1 MNTPL
6 VTIGILSWNRL
17 HYLRATLESAR
28 ACIQYPAIQWIVSD
42 NESEEP
48 GLREYLEGCDWVQHR
63 LYTKQTHASAM
74 NEIVDMARGEYL
86 IIWPEDV
93 QFTVRGPWLADLVE
107 LLGRHPFLGSIG
119 LDFQRRATNE
129 ERFTTP
135 WYRDRHRI
143 AQELKRMGFRFRTRR
158 TLVSQR
164 GLKVRTCGW
173 TMPGIC
179 GSGIPSLT
187 RTEVWRKLG
196 PWKTTRNTDPKL
208 IDSSLGAEDD
218 MVARFFERGEPLQ
231 MGYLVK
237 PVAADIL
244 TDPTGC
250 KAKVRGNRRYGVY
263 FPPPSGT
270 YYYKL
275 QEADTVPDPEN
286 DIPISF
292 MDGVTPLGFNLPTD
306 ATGERLKSSINTSVV
321 FDIATNTPLPPS
333 P

>member
-1 MNTPL
+1 MKHPL
-6 VTIGILSWNRL
+6 VTIAILSWNRL
-17 HYLRATLESAR
+17 HYLKATLESAR
-28 ACIQYPAIQWIVSD
+28 TCIQYPNIQWIVSD

-48 GLREYLEGCDWVQHR
+48 GLRGYLDSCDWVQHR
-63 LYTKQTHASAM
+63 LYKKQTHAAAM
-74 NEIVDMARGEYL
+74 NQIVDMAQGEYL

-93 QFTVRGPWLADLVE
+93 QFTVKGDWLADLTE
-107 LLGRHPFLGSIG
+107 ILDEHRFIGSIG
-119 LDFQRRATNE
+119 LDFQRKRTLQ
-129 ERFTTP
+129 ERFETP
-135 WYRDRHRI
+135 WHRDRNGVFT
-143 AQELKRMGFRFRTRR
+143 EFKRMGFQFRNRHIIA
-158 TLVSQR
+158 SSR

-179 GSGIPSLT
+179 GSGIPSLA

-196 PWKTTRNTDPKL
+196 PWKTTRTNDPNL

-218 MVARFFERGEPLQ
+218 MVARFFARGEPLQ

-263 FPPPSGT
+263 FPPPEGV
-270 YYYKL
+270 YYYKIR
-275 QEADTVPDPEN
+275 EAGEIADPPS

-292 MDGVTPLGFNLPTD
+292 MEGVEPLGFTIPTD
-306 ATGERLKSSINTSVV
+306 ATGERLKSSINSSIVS
-321 FDIATNTPLPPS
+321 DICPR
-333 P
+333 

>member
-28 ACIQYPAIQWIVSD
+28 ICLTYPNIEWIVSD

-48 GLREYLEGCDWVQHR
+48 GLRNYVESCDWVQHK
-63 LYTKQTHASAM
+63 LFQKQTHASAM
-74 NEIVDMARGEYL
+74 NQIVTMAKGQYL
-86 IIWPEDV
+86 LIWPEDV
-93 QFTVRGPWLADLVE
+93 QFTGKGDWLADLVE
-107 LLGRHPFLGSIG
+107 ILDRNRFIGSIG
-119 LDFQRRATNE
+119 LDFQRKCTLLD
-129 ERFTTP
+129 RFTTP
-135 WYRDRHRI
+135 WFKNRHLALQEFKRFGTKFRRRQTI
-143 AQELKRMGFRFRTRR
+143 ASSRA
-158 TLVSQR
+158 V
-164 GLKVRTCGW
+164 KVRTCGF

-187 RTEVWRKLG
+187 RTDVWRQLG
-196 PWKTTRNTDPKL
+196 PWKTTKSTGGNL

-218 MVARFFERGEPLQ
+218 MVLRFFASGNPLQ

-263 FPPPSGT
+263 LPPPEGT
-270 YYYKL
+270 LYYRI
-275 QEADTVPDPEN
+275 QDTATIPDPPA
-286 DIPISF
+286 DFPISF
-292 MDGVTPLGFNLPTD
+292 MEGVSPLGFTIPTAPNGD
-306 ATGERLKSSINTSVV
+306 PLKSSINTSVV
-321 FDIATNTPLPPS
+321 ADILTP
-333 P
+333 